1 MIGIKDAYGEKI
13 GMTEALLD
21 HSDIGAEN
29 SIADKRFLT
38 NIGLEIKDLDEPS
51 GRYIKGA
58 AQKNLEQLGK
68 ISVKLSYKGN
78 TAEDTITIVKGQ
90 LEAPLLI
97 NWSSTVDLK
106 YGTANTASINRV
118 ICTDGI
124 GEKSFENSLRQ

>member
-1 MIGIKDAYGEKI
+1 MQR
-13 GMTEALLD
+13 L
-21 HSDIGAEN
+21 SV
-29 SIADKRFLT
+29 R
-38 NIGLEIKDLDEPS
+38 LEC
-51 GRYIKGA
+51 R
-58 AQKNLEQLGK
+58 KNLEQLGK

-106 YGTANTASINRV
+106 YGNANTASINWV

-124 GEKSFENSLRQ
+124 GEKSFKNSLR